1 MGYATEV
8 FSAARGALCCPRRGG
23 AEVPED
29 PEGPGHPEHPEHPG
43 GGEARAG
50 ATGHG
55 DRKPVPSQAPGQ
67 VRSPQ
72 VPPRRAAYFAEKGGL
87 LCREG
92 RLK

>member
-1 MGYATEV
+1 MLP
-8 FSAARGALCCPRRGG
+8 AARGQVFRRFRKIRGIRDIRKIRGIRDIRKIRSIREG
-23 AEVPED
+23 AQ
-29 PEGPGHPEHPEHPG
+29 
-43 GGEARAG
+43 ARAG